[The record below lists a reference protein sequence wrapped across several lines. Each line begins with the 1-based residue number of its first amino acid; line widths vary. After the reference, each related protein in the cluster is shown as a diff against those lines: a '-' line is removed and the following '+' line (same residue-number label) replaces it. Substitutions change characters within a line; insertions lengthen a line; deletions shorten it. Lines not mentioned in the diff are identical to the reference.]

1 MKLKYAL
8 IPKIGTSAF
17 ARGSTQLSILKK
29 EWLQRFNAASAAQH
43 FLRAVPRR

>member
-17 ARGSTQLSILKK
+17 ARGSTQLSILFFKK
-29 EWLQRFNAASAAQH
+29 RMAPAL
-43 FLRAVPRR
+43 